1 MLQETDPPTPQP
13 TTRPETPVAARA
25 STAPPEFVLRWA
37 DNALIHSQRLGEWTG
52 HGPVLEED
60 IALANI
66 ALDHLGQAR
75 MLLSHAGRLMDPPQT
90 EDDLAYFRDAAAF
103 RNFTALE
110 LPNSGVHAAR
120 GAQGD
125 YAFTIVRHALY
136 SAYMLAVWERLLAGP
151 DANLA
156 EIAGKAIKE
165 TRYHWRH
172 ASDWLVKLGDGTEHS
187 HQRMQMALEQ
197 FLPYTNEW
205 FDLDA
210 LDLAFLSR
218 HVTSDCRAHSAR
230 SAGDAAPDHAHFS
243 RPDQSHIAPAADSRQ
258 PLEALA
264 GGLRAQWLALLE
276 QVLAEST
283 LTWPSPSALLTCGR
297 YGRHGE
303 HLSVLLAELQ
313 SVARA
318 HPGAQW

>member
-1 MLQETDPPTPQP
+1 MLRDAASPPSSTPAD
-13 TTRPETPVAARA
+13 AA
-25 STAPPEFVLRWA
+25 APAEFVLRWA

-66 ALDHLGQAR
+66 ALDLLGQAR
-75 MLLSHAGRLMDPPQT
+75 MLLSHAGSLLQPARS
-90 EDDLAYFRDAAAF
+90 EDDLAYFRDAPAF
-103 RNFTALE
+103 RNVTALE

-136 SAYMLAVWERLLAGP
+136 AAYMLLIWDRLLASTDSTLG
-151 DANLA
+151 A
-156 EIAGKAIKE
+156 IAAKAIKE

-172 ASDWLVKLGDGTEHS
+172 ASDWLIKLGDGTEES
-187 HQRMQMALEQ
+187 HQRMQRALDQ

-205 FDLDA
+205 FAFDA
-210 LDLAFLSR
+210 LDLPHLASSGELLADPE
-218 HVTSDCRAHSAR
+218 VQL
-230 SAGDAAPDHAHFS
+230 AALGKELRKAWES
-243 RPDQSHIAPAADSRQ
+243 ILAP
-258 PLEALA
+258 
-264 GGLRAQWLALLE
+264 
-276 QVLAEST
+276 VLAEAT
-283 LTWPSPSALLTCGR
+283 LTWPAPSALQTRGR
-297 YGRHGE
+297 FGLHGE
-303 HLSVLLAELQ
+303 HLSLLLAEMQ

>member
-1 MLQETDPPTPQP
+1 MLQESDPPDPHLTTGPKLPNAAVGGFAAP
-13 TTRPETPVAARA
+13 TDVAATDGSSE

-75 MLLSHAGRLMDPPQT
+75 MLLSHAANLMDPPCT
-90 EDDLAYFRDAAAF
+90 EDDLAYFRDASGF

-151 DANLA
+151 DADLA
-156 EIAGKAIKE
+156 AIAGKAIKE

-187 HQRMQMALEQ
+187 HQRMQRALEQ

-205 FDLDA
+205 FAFDA

-218 HVTSDCRAHSAR
+218 STQNHF
-230 SAGDAAPDHAHFS
+230 AA
-243 RPDQSHIAPAADSRQ
+243 AAQPSQ

-264 GGLRAQWLALLE
+264 SGVRAQWLALLE
-276 QVLAEST
+276 PVLTEST
-283 LTWPSPSALLTCGR
+283 LTWPSASALQTRGR
-297 YGRHGE
+297 YGLHGE
-303 HLSVLLAELQ
+303 HLSVLLAEMQ

-318 HPGAQW
+318 HPGARW